1 MNQAKETT
9 NKDKRPERLTGE
21 DNIFGDRIQELRK
34 EYGYSFED
42 IGKILKKS
50 KQTIIGYRHGY
61 RFPLMR
67 DIEKLAKLFDTSVS
81 YLMGETNIRMP
92 SPLEKMIRDGNF
104 TYNGRELTEEELY
117 RVLEHLQEKNK
128 EESVE
133 ENAENNSKER
143 A

>member
-1 MNQAKETT
+1 MNQAKEVS
-9 NKDKRPERLTGE
+9 NKDKRPERLTGK
-21 DNIFGDRIQELRK
+21 DNVFGNRLNDLK
-34 EYGYSFED
+34 EEYDYSFET
-42 IGKILKKS
+42 IGNILKKS

-81 YLMGETNIRMP
+81 YLLGETDIRIP
-92 SPLEKMIRDGNF
+92 SPLEKMIENGNF
-104 TYNGRELTEEELY
+104 TYNGRVLTEEELY
-117 RVLEHLQEKNK
+117 RVLEHLQKKNK